1 LVTETVEYAKGL
13 GQGTR
18 QGLVRRFIRAFIH
31 FWSYHLFLRRNRT
44 AVTNVAGF
52 RLTVPPTVFHP
63 KVFLTSKYFAEFLGK
78 LDLSGKHV
86 AEVGCG
92 SGILSLAAARAGAA
106 TVTAIDIN
114 PNAARAAT
122 MNGRDN
128 GLPQVRGVASNLMA
142 GIAPRPHFDVIITSP
157 PSFPGEPRDLADR
170 AWHAGPEYRDIKELF
185 KQARERLAPGG
196 VVYLLLSSDSDLVLL
211 GELIHLAHFTARQ
224 IGVESI
230 FIEDFILYE
239 LRTFS

>member
-1 LVTETVEYAKGL
+1 VTETVEYAKGL

-18 QGLVRRFIRAFIH
+18 QGLLRRFIRAFIH
-31 FWSYHLFLRRNRT
+31 FWSYHLFMRRT
-44 AVTNVAGF
+44 TTTTTNVAGF

-63 KVFLTSKYFAEFLGK
+63 KVFLTSKYFAGFLGK
-78 LDLSGKHV
+78 MDLRGKRV

-92 SGILSLAAARAGAA
+92 SGILSLAAARAGAIS
-106 TVTAIDIN
+106 VTAIDIN

-128 GLPQVRGVASNLMA
+128 GLPQVRGVASNLMS
-142 GIAPRPHFDVIITSP
+142 GIAPGPYFDIIITSP
-157 PSFPGEPRDLADR
+157 PSFPGEPKDLADR

-196 VVYLLLSSDSDLVLL
+196 VVYLLLSSDSDLELL
-211 GELIHLAHFTARQ
+211 GELIHLAHFSARQ